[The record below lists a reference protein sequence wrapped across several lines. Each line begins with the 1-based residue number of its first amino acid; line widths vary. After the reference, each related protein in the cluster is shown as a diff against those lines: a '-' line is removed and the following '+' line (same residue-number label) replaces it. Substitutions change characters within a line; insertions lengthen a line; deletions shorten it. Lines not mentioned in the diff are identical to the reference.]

1 MGFGDCLA
9 YHLESK
15 EDTILRDCGAQS
27 PGTGG
32 SLTAEVGLVVAWGSI
47 LVEGNSL
54 TGRGTHIGSV
64 GVSLSP
70 AALAKVS

>member
-1 MGFGDCLA
+1 MGTALLTTWKVKRTPFCV
-9 YHLESK
+9 
-15 EDTILRDCGAQS
+15 DCGAQS

-32 SLTAEVGLVVAWGSI
+32 SLTAEVWLVVAWGSI

-70 AALAKVS
+70 TGLAKVS

>member
-15 EDTILRDCGAQS
+15 EDTILRRLWGTE

-32 SLTAEVGLVVAWGSI
+32 SLTAEVWLVVAWGSI

-54 TGRGTHIGSV
+54 TGWGTHIGSV

-70 AALAKVS
+70 AGLAKVS